1 MLADVMPWICA
12 DGIATKCCVADVM
25 ALCVEQVAD
34 VMATGGR
41 WNSHLRVD
49 LILI

>member
-1 MLADVMPWICA
+1 MSLPHNVVMFCGRWKA
-12 DGIATKCCVADVM
+12 NVADVM

-34 VMATGGR
+34 VTATSGR

-49 LILI
+49 FI

>member
-1 MLADVMPWICA
+1 MAN
-12 DGIATKCCVADVM
+12 VM

-34 VMATGGR
+34 VIAIGGR

-49 LILI
+49 FILIFLRPEEAML